1 MNYVWEV
8 PIRAKH
14 QQVDLSDVNFKLS
27 QNFSPYLELSNE
39 FLNKKE
45 VQPQIEV
52 NPYYRFFTIFRQL
65 FSADYYKYDELRNVL
80 FDLLIHFLAQTDSYQ
95 GMDKIEFYQK
105 FIRRDI
111 KNNAFGT
118 VVKDCF
124 EYFTLAEINILLEQ
138 IYKFYSI
145 GKHFFFLE
153 ETVKK
158 IFSKIIFYLKQ
169 RGDNEVI
176 LFINEAKTDKN
187 KAKLKIIKE
196 IFLPLDYKL
205 EVYWQD
211 HFGIIGVEETMQIN
225 KIAIY

>member
-1 MNYVWEV
+1 MNYIWEV

-14 QQVDLSDVNFKLS
+14 QQVDLSEVSFKLS

-39 FLNKKE
+39 LLNRKE
-45 VQPQIEV
+45 VDKEIEV
-52 NPYYRFFTIFRQL
+52 NPYYRFFSIFKQL
-65 FSADYYKYDELRNVL
+65 FSADYYKYDELRNVF
-80 FDLLIHFLAQTDSYQ
+80 FDLLLHFLAQVDIYQ
-95 GMDKIEFYQK
+95 GMDKVEFYKK
-105 FIRRDI
+105 FIKRDI
-111 KNNAFGT
+111 KNNALGN
-118 VVKDCF
+118 VVKDSF
-124 EYFTLAEINILLEQ
+124 EYFTLAEINILLDS

-153 ETVKK
+153 ETLKRIFNK
-158 IFSKIIFYLKQ
+158 INFYLKQ
-169 RGDNEVI
+169 HGNNEVI
-176 LFINEAKTDKN
+176 LFINQAETEKN

-196 IFLPLDYKL
+196 IFLPLDYTM